1 MAISW
6 HRLGLSDMSS
16 LILTAIAAFLAGV
29 FLGGVLAFTGLKK
42 LTQARMMSVTRLLF
56 IAITFSALSWV
67 FISYGIAIYS
77 AVYLGQVYTMA
88 ELSEPAITG
97 LLFTVGLKVLENVFE
112 HNDGAVFGHSNQGK
126 DDAA

>member
-1 MAISW
+1 
-6 HRLGLSDMSS
+6 MSS

-29 FLGGVLAFTGLKK
+29 FLGGVLAFMGLKK
-42 LTQARMMSVTRLLF
+42 LTQARMMSVTRTLF

>member
-1 MAISW
+1 MATI
-6 HRLGLSDMSS
+6 
-16 LILTAIAAFLAGV
+16 ILTALAAFLAGV
-29 FLGGVLAFTGLKK
+29 FLGGLLAFVGFKK
-42 LTQARMMSVTRLLF
+42 LTQARMMSVTRTLF

-112 HNDGAVFGHSNQGK
+112 HNDGVVFGHSNQGK

>member
-1 MAISW
+1 MATI
-6 HRLGLSDMSS
+6 
-16 LILTAIAAFLAGV
+16 ILTALAAFLAGV
-29 FLGGVLAFTGLKK
+29 FLGGVLAFVGFKK
-42 LTQARMMSVTRLLF
+42 LTQARMMSVTRTLF

-112 HNDGAVFGHSNQGK
+112 HNDGAVFGHSDQRK

>member
-16 LILTAIAAFLAGV
+16 LILTALAAFLAGV

-77 AVYLGQVYTMA
+77 TVYLGQVYTMA

-112 HNDGAVFGHSNQGK
+112 HNDGAVFGHSHGK